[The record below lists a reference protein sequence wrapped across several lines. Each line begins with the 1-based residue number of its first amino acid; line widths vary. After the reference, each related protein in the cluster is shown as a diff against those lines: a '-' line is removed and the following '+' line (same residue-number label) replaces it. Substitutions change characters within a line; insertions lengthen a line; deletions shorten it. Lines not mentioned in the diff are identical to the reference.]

1 MNVNYL
7 FPIIFSQIIAYV
19 ILVMNNDGGMN
30 MEAGLWAVVLA
41 IIGLI
46 GSTWYQYAASKRDI
60 KPLSG
65 IQSHT
70 SEMKPRIENIDDNT
84 KKSRDILVK
93 KIKPGINDIQR
104 QQDSFGDQL
113 KKIDYVVKEF
123 EYQNRL
129 KNEYSKEINKD
140 ILTAGINMVYEK
152 NAMLEKTLHEKE
164 QKIYDMT
171 VKLQMLKSENQ
182 ELQHQISEYEN
193 KYHKRNHDQGLA
205 YKLLI

>member
-1 MNVNYL
+1 
-7 FPIIFSQIIAYV
+7 
-19 ILVMNNDGGMN
+19 MNNDGGMN